1 MILQEVT
8 VKDETERVVKLRVL
22 TVIQDTAV
30 VRMEN
35 AKDLGDHG
43 SHRKKKIIM
52 GPRIGLK

>member
-8 VKDETERVVKLRVL
+8 VKEEIERVVTLRVL
-22 TVIQDTAV
+22 TGIQDTAV

-43 SHRKKKIIM
+43 YHRKKKIIM
-52 GPRIGLK
+52 GPRIGQK